1 MQGTSKKALA
11 FMSLFGLVGIAS
23 LLINLDSNLVR
34 AQEAKRNLPQLGDLM
49 NDAMQIHHTKLW
61 FAGHVNNWALADYE
75 LRKIKE
81 TIEEVKED
89 IVAIQTRSPQWRHVS
104 INEMLKSFDSSLKS
118 LDQAIKAKDANGFD
132 TYYRELTTACNAC
145 HVSIGQPQIKIVEPL
160 SNGSFADQD
169 FTADGGQR

>member
-1 MQGTSKKALA
+1 MQGIWKKAPA
-11 FMSLFGLVGIAS
+11 FICLFGGVGIAS
-23 LLINLDSNLVR
+23 VLVNLDPNLVR
-34 AQEAKRNLPQLGDLM
+34 AEEAKGNVPQLGDLM

-61 FAGHVNNWALADYE
+61 FAGHVNNWALANYE

-89 IVAIQTRSPQWRHVS
+89 IVTIQTRSPQWRHVS

-118 LDQAIKAKDANGFD
+118 LDQAIKAKDANRFD
-132 TYYRELTTACNAC
+132 ASYRELTAACNAC

-160 SNGSFADQD
+160 LNGSFADQD
-169 FTADGGQR
+169 FTADGSQ